1 MLSAV
6 TAGLFM
12 LFNIPFWVLATR
24 SLPGTFHLLML
35 MVAVWFFS
43 EYQRTGKTGWLYSLG
58 LLWGVGI
65 TEFPTFLI
73 FTPLAVVLVVRAML
87 QRAEF
92 SWPVLI
98 RAGLL
103 TLVGLCLYLVNA
115 WSLWADPVVRLRG
128 FGSVGSVL
136 WYIWRDQWHLI
147 VAGPFILVTVLVAF
161 PWGVIFLVP
170 RKKPAWRYTAWQ
182 VLLRLAVLVLG
193 LLALFYLDVFTILAK
208 LKPGLVK
215 DLPPLGLFFPLAT
228 PHLILAGYSPW
239 WSAGPLGN
247 NNFGLALTGGGLAYA
262 PAEDPGSKPS
272 SAYGA
277 IVNTSLYVLAQF
289 GWTVD

>member
-1 MLSAV
+1 MKDSQTNAPVIEARGLNLV
-6 TAGLFM
+6 FETADG
-12 LFNIPFWVLATR
+12 
-24 SLPGTFHLLML
+24 
-35 MVAVWFFS
+35 
-43 EYQRTGKTGWLYSLG
+43 
-58 LLWGVGI
+58 
-65 TEFPTFLI
+65 
-73 FTPLAVVLVVRAML
+73 
-87 QRAEF
+87 
-92 SWPVLI
+92 PVQALKDVNLTINRGDFVSFI

-228 PHLILAGYSPW
+228 PHLILAGCVGFVAVITLRFNPC
-239 WSAGPLGN
+239 
-247 NNFGLALTGGGLAYA
+247 
-262 PAEDPGSKPS
+262 
-272 SAYGA
+272 
-277 IVNTSLYVLAQF
+277 
-289 GWTVD
+289 